1 MSKIFRIQTRIP
13 FRRMRY
19 AVVSLLIRADDWLYQ
34 NLHSALYKLGFRRVA
49 YQFQTY
55 GLPHSAL
62 WLMKPFLVCLSVCL
76 SVCLCS
82 LEKKQTCSFPLL
94 PAASMALPNTSA
106 DQSREF
112 TCMHAT
118 LWVIVSLVHWLVH
131 FPARQ
136 HATDVIMYMELLIY
150 RATSKVYPHLLH
162 GF

>member
-1 MSKIFRIQTRIP
+1 MSKIFRIQTGIP

-19 AVVSLLIRADDWLYQ
+19 AVVSLLIRADDQFYR

-62 WLMKPFLVCLSVCL
+62 WLMKPFLVCLSVRL
-76 SVCLCS
+76 SVCVHWK
-82 LEKKQTCSFPLL
+82 KKQTCSFPLL

-106 DQSREF
+106 NQSRKF

-118 LWVIVSLVHWLVH
+118 LWVIVSLVHWLAH